1 MENRNNILNELRE
14 ISPVVAGISHQV
26 PYSVPAGYF
35 EELAG
40 RLLQLVKAGEAGNP
54 VLPKPNNPYQ
64 VPQGYFEVLASTILQ
79 RVIVE
84 ETSTPVLPK
93 TNNPYQVP
101 QGYFEGLANT
111 ILQRVKADDNESL
124 SPALQQA
131 NNNPYQVPQGYFEG
145 LASTI
150 LQRVKAEEASTP
162 VLPKTNN
169 PYQVPQGY
177 FEGLASTILQRVK
190 ADDNESLSPA
200 LQQANNNPYQ
210 VPQGYFDNLP
220 AAILNRVKATAAD
233 NATEELEILSPVLSQ
248 IGKQMPFNTPAGY
261 FDELGENAIEGAQA
275 IDFVNGALENLSP
288 IMNSLKS
295 VQVYEVPAGY
305 FEQLPGQVLQVAKA
319 QQPAKVVSMSF
330 TRRVIRYAAAAVVA
344 GLIITAGWFY
354 LGKSDKIIDKPEVAA
369 AELDSISDEMLEK
382 YLENQTAA
390 PAETAIAA
398 TPAVDD
404 LSANDMKDMLADVT
418 DADLQQYLEKYSTVK
433 DIQTN

>member
-1 MENRNNILNELRE
+1 LNELRE

-26 PYSVPAGYF
+26 PYLVPAGYF
-35 EELAG
+35 EGLAG
-40 RLLQLVKAGEAGNP
+40 RLLQLVTTEEA
-54 VLPKPNNPYQ
+54 
-64 VPQGYFEVLASTILQ
+64 
-79 RVIVE
+79 
-84 ETSTPVLPK
+84 STPVLPK

-111 ILQRVKADDNESL
+111 ILQRVKAD
-124 SPALQQA
+124 
-131 NNNPYQVPQGYFEG
+131 
-145 LASTI
+145 
-150 LQRVKAEEASTP
+150 EASTP

-177 FEGLASTILQRVK
+177 FEGLANTILQRVKAGEAGTPVLPKTNNPYQVPQGYFEGLANAILQRVK

-200 LQQANNNPYQ
+200 LQQANNNPYE

-220 AAILNRVKATAAD
+220 AAIINRVKATAAD

-248 IGKQMPFNTPAGY
+248 IGKKMPFSTPAGY
-261 FDELGENAIEGAQA
+261 FDELGENAVEGAQA

-288 IMNSLKS
+288 VMNSLKS

-305 FEQLPGQVLQVAKA
+305 FEQLPAQVLQAAKA
-319 QQPAKVVSMSF
+319 QQPAKVVSISF
-330 TRRVIRYAAAAVVA
+330 TRRIIRYAAAAVVA

-354 LGKSDKIIDKPEVAA
+354 LGNGNKIIVKPDVAA

-398 TPAVDD
+398 TSAVDE
-404 LSANDMKDMLADVT
+404 LNANDMKDMLADVT
-418 DADLQQYLEKYSTVK
+418 DEDLQQYLEKYSTVK